1 MKKDSVLV
9 ICAHSDDEI
18 FGPGGTIAKYA
29 QEGKKVYSIIFSF
42 GETTHI
48 HLKKPI
54 AVKMRVKEAKEADK
68 VIGGKGVRFL
78 GLNETK
84 FEKEAKEKDTYKK
97 LKQIITEKKPAKIF
111 THSIDDPHTDHRAV
125 YKIVTDTYDS
135 MRYKCDVY
143 SFDVWNP
150 INFRKRDQP
159 KLYVDITDTF
169 KTKLSA
175 LRCFESQKIAMITL
189 LWSVYLR
196 AIINGLHNHCK
207 YAERF
212 YKIR

>member
-1 MKKDSVLV
+1 MPPQGAKNTLYFFVKKFS
-9 ICAHSDDEI
+9 
-18 FGPGGTIAKYA
+18 IA
-29 QEGKKVYSIIFSF
+29 
-42 GETTHI
+42 
-48 HLKKPI
+48 
-54 AVKMRVKEAKEADK
+54 
-68 VIGGKGVRFL
+68 
-78 GLNETK
+78 
-84 FEKEAKEKDTYKK
+84 YKK
-97 LKQIITEKKPAKIF
+97 ALVKQKESFFICIFHLTLEKKPAKIF